1 MYRIPSTLN
10 GDLDYTQSLIDQF
23 KTGEIQAGQLKSN
36 RVPMG
41 IYEQRKNQHYMLRL
55 RCAGGLVTPE
65 QLAKIAFVGHQLST
79 SHLHVTTRQEIQ
91 IHNVDIEDAIPALKK
106 LEKVGISS
114 AGGGG
119 NTVRN
124 MMVDDRS
131 GLTADEEFD
140 VYPYVE
146 ELTSRLIA
154 EKDSFTMPRKYKVAI
169 DTSVATANY
178 SYIADLG
185 LQARIK
191 DGQRGFRVLIA
202 GSAASNAH
210 TGWEV
215 FDFLPEKDLYRAAK
229 ALKNWFHKYGNRRN
243 RHKARMRYVFY
254 KYGTEEAKRLYLEE
268 FEELKKDGSIDFEA
282 SALPLEHHKPSFS
295 PLGEKEVKSEERRV
309 KNSNPLGV
317 PADLQS
323 DGKQG
328 TSKNEIIDVE
338 AFETW
343 KRRYAHKQTNA
354 EGLKENLWYAYI
366 PLRHGNN
373 STDFFA
379 EVAEYLGNY
388 GNDVIRF
395 TKKEQIQVR
404 NIPEE
409 YLTNIYAFFKK
420 LGVYQIDYP
429 VVVTN
434 LTCCTGADTCRLGIC
449 LPKGA
454 IDGIAKQLLD
464 SDLNLDAIPDFEL
477 RMNGCTNICALA
489 TWGDLGF
496 SGRVG
501 RVGDDPYPAYT
512 IWLPVKGKHEID
524 LQQGYI
530 AAKKIPAFVEDYL
543 RDVIAEQANYADYY
557 EYVAKR
563 GVNIVKDLIAKY
575 KEVAPYSEKP
585 DTFFDF
591 GDDEKFS
598 LIKYGK
604 AECSAGLFD
613 IIEIDQ
619 DTIREKRKEVEQLL
633 ENTPQGVP
641 ADLQSAGK
649 QAISGGSKVPA
660 DLKSDGKQGTSKIE
674 KLLHDIVFSE
684 NRMLLVTRG
693 LDPRTDEDVYQ
704 GFEKEFIAA
713 GIIPQKF
720 KVLTEKARNNES
732 LISEKPL
739 IDELADLLNDLYQ
752 NMDDSLQFK
761 LPAAQSPTDNTDNT
775 DSKEKSAES
784 AKSAR
789 PKNGS
794 EKEEKSVSSVK
805 SVGQK
810 TGSEKE
816 EKSVSSVKSVGQKN
830 TSEKEQKSV
839 SSVKSAR
846 QKNTSEKEQ
855 KSSAGEPEAISP
867 DVKKDFR
874 GVMCPMNFVKTKIAL
889 TPMQSG
895 QILEILLDDGAP
907 IENVPG
913 SVKNEGHTI
922 LSTEKVENYWK
933 VLIKKK

>member
-1 MYRIPSTLN
+1 MYRIPSTLK

-23 KTGEIQAGQLKSN
+23 KAGEIQAGQLKSN

-65 QLAKIAFVGHQLST
+65 QLAKIAFVGHLLST

-91 IHNVDIEDAIPALKK
+91 IHNVDIEDAVPALRK
-106 LEKVGISS
+106 LEKIGISS

-131 GLTADEEFD
+131 GLTAEEEFD

-169 DTSVATANY
+169 DTSVDTANY

-191 DGQRGFRVLIA
+191 DGKRGFRVLIA

-268 FEELKKDGSIDFEA
+268 FEALKKDPSIDFVA
-282 SALPLEHHKPSFS
+282 PALPLEHHKPSFS
-295 PLGEKEVKSEERRV
+295 PLGEKEGNNASTYFDR
-309 KNSNPLGV
+309 
-317 PADLQS
+317 
-323 DGKQG
+323 
-328 TSKNEIIDVE
+328 E

-343 KRRYAHKQTNA
+343 KRRYAHKQTNT

-409 YLTNIYAFFKK
+409 YLPDIYAFFKK
-420 LGVYQIDYP
+420 LGVYQVDYP

-454 IDGIAKQLLD
+454 IDAIAKQLLN
-464 SDLNLDAIPDFEL
+464 SDLNLDTIPDFEL

-512 IWLPVKGKHEID
+512 VWLTVKGKHEID

-530 AAKKIPAFVEDYL
+530 AAKKIPAFVEEYL
-543 RDVIAEQANYADYY
+543 RDVIQEQANYADYY
-557 EYVAKR
+557 DYVAKR
-563 GVNIVKDLIAKY
+563 GAGFIKELIAKY
-575 KEVAPYSEKP
+575 KEIAPFTEEP
-585 DTFFDF
+585 DTFYDF

-619 DTIREKRKEVEQLL
+619 DTIREKLGEIDKILG
-633 ENTPQGVP
+633 NDKSHT
-641 ADLQSAGK
+641 DLTNLTDIVNEEDAK
-649 QAISGGSKVPA
+649 
-660 DLKSDGKQGTSKIE
+660 KIE

-693 LDPRTDEDVYQ
+693 LDPRTDEDVYN

-720 KVLTEKARNNES
+720 KVLTEKARNNNL
-732 LISEKPL
+732 LIAEKPL
-739 IDELADLLNDLYQ
+739 IDELAQLLNDLYQ

-761 LPAAQSPTDNTDNT
+761 LPSDSSQTDAK
-775 DSKEKSAES
+775 DSKEKDNQ
-784 AKSAR
+784 K
-789 PKNGS
+789 
-794 EKEEKSVSSVK
+794 EKSVCV
-805 SVGQK
+805 
-810 TGSEKE
+810 SESKNAND
-816 EKSVSSVKSVGQKN
+816 KSVSSVKSVGQKN
-830 TSEKEQKSV
+830 GSENEEKE
-839 SSVKSAR
+839 SAES
-846 QKNTSEKEQ
+846 T
-855 KSSAGEPEAISP
+855 AISP

-913 SVKNEGHTI
+913 SVKGEGHTI
-922 LSTEKVENYWK
+922 LSTEKIENYWK
-933 VLIKKK
+933 VLIRKK

>member
-23 KTGEIQAGQLKSN
+23 KAGEIQAGQLKSN

-282 SALPLEHHKPSFS
+282 PALPLEHHKPNF
-295 PLGEKEVKSEERRV
+295 
-309 KNSNPLGV
+309 
-317 PADLQS
+317 PALKAPTD
-323 DGKQG
+323 
-328 TSKNEIIDVE
+328 
-338 AFETW
+338 FETW

-354 EGLKENLWYAYI
+354 EGLKEDLWYAYI

-454 IDGIAKQLLD
+454 IDGIAKQLLN

-557 EYVAKR
+557 DYVAKR

-575 KEVAPYSEKP
+575 KEVAPYSEEP

-619 DTIREKRKEVEQLL
+619 DTIREKRKEVELL
-633 ENTPQGVP
+633 MGNIPQGVT
-641 ADLQSAGK
+641 ADLQSDGK
-649 QAISGGSKVPA
+649 QA
-660 DLKSDGKQGTSKIE
+660 TSKIE

-693 LDPRTDEDVYQ
+693 LDPRTDEDVYN

-720 KVLTEKARNNES
+720 KVLTDKARNNES
-732 LISEKPL
+732 LIEQKPL

-761 LPAAQSPTDNTDNT
+761 LPA
-775 DSKEKSAES
+775 EKTPVEQVA
-784 AKSAR
+784 
-789 PKNGS
+789 
-794 EKEEKSVSSVK
+794 EEKNA
-805 SVGQK
+805 
-810 TGSEKE
+810 E
-816 EKSVSSVKSVGQKN
+816 EKAPAEQVSE
-830 TSEKEQKSV
+830 EKAPAEKA
-839 SSVKSAR
+839 SAAEE
-846 QKNTSEKEQ
+846 TET
-855 KSSAGEPEAISP
+855 IVP

>member
-23 KTGEIQAGQLKSN
+23 KAGEIQAGQLKSN

-282 SALPLEHHKPSFS
+282 PALPLEHHKPNF
-295 PLGEKEVKSEERRV
+295 
-309 KNSNPLGV
+309 
-317 PADLQS
+317 PALKAPTD
-323 DGKQG
+323 
-328 TSKNEIIDVE
+328 
-338 AFETW
+338 FETW

-454 IDGIAKQLLD
+454 IDGIAKQLLN
-464 SDLNLDAIPDFEL
+464 SNLNLDAIPDFEL

-557 EYVAKR
+557 DYVAKR

-575 KEVAPYSEKP
+575 KEVAPYSEEP

-633 ENTPQGVP
+633 
-641 ADLQSAGK
+641 
-649 QAISGGSKVPA
+649 
-660 DLKSDGKQGTSKIE
+660 SDGKQNTGKIE

-693 LDPRTDEDVYQ
+693 LDPRTDEDVYN

-720 KVLTEKARNNES
+720 KVLTDKARNNES
-732 LISEKPL
+732 LIEQKPL

-761 LPAAQSPTDNTDNT
+761 LPA
-775 DSKEKSAES
+775 EKTPVEQVA
-784 AKSAR
+784 
-789 PKNGS
+789 
-794 EKEEKSVSSVK
+794 EEK
-805 SVGQK
+805 
-810 TGSEKE
+810 TAE
-816 EKSVSSVKSVGQKN
+816 EKAPAEQVSE
-830 TSEKEQKSV
+830 EKAPAEKA
-839 SSVKSAR
+839 SAAEE
-846 QKNTSEKEQ
+846 TET
-855 KSSAGEPEAISP
+855 IVP

>member
-23 KTGEIQAGQLKSN
+23 KAGEIQAGQLKSN

-91 IHNVDIEDAIPALKK
+91 IHNVDIEDAITALKK
-106 LEKVGISS
+106 REKVGISS

-282 SALPLEHHKPSFS
+282 PALPLEHHKPGF
-295 PLGEKEVKSEERRV
+295 
-309 KNSNPLGV
+309 
-317 PADLQS
+317 PALKAPTD
-323 DGKQG
+323 
-328 TSKNEIIDVE
+328 
-338 AFETW
+338 FETW

-454 IDGIAKQLLD
+454 IDVIAKQLLN

-530 AAKKIPAFVEDYL
+530 AAKKIPVFVEDYL
-543 RDVIAEQANYADYY
+543 RDVIAEQANYTDYY
-557 EYVAKR
+557 DYVAKR
-563 GVNIVKDLIAKY
+563 GVDIVKNLIAKY
-575 KEVAPYSEKP
+575 KEVAPYSEEP

-619 DTIREKRKEVEQLL
+619 DTIREKRKEVELL
-633 ENTPQGVP
+633 MGNTPQGVP
-641 ADLQSAGK
+641 ADLQS
-649 QAISGGSKVPA
+649 
-660 DLKSDGKQGTSKIE
+660 DGKQETSKIE

-693 LDPRTDEDVYQ
+693 LDPRTDEDVYN

-720 KVLTEKARNNES
+720 KVLTDKARNSES
-732 LISEKPL
+732 LIAEKPL
-739 IDELADLLNDLYQ
+739 IDELANLLNDLYQ

-761 LPAAQSPTDNTDNT
+761 LPAVQSPTDFTDNT
-775 DSKEKSAES
+775 NSKEKSAGQ
-784 AKSAR
+784 
-789 PKNGS
+789 KNRS

-810 TGSEKE
+810 SRSE
-816 EKSVSSVKSVGQKN
+816 N
-830 TSEKEQKSV
+830 
-839 SSVKSAR
+839 
-846 QKNTSEKEQ
+846 EQ

-874 GVMCPMNFVKTKIAL
+874 DVMCPMNFVKTKIAL

-913 SVKNEGHTI
+913 SVKNEDHTI

-933 VLIKKK
+933 VLIRKK

>member
-23 KTGEIQAGQLKSN
+23 KAGEIQAGQLKSN

-282 SALPLEHHKPSFS
+282 PALPLEHHKPSFS
-295 PLGEKEVKSEERRV
+295 PLDA
-309 KNSNPLGV
+309 PT
-317 PADLQS
+317 D
-323 DGKQG
+323 
-328 TSKNEIIDVE
+328 
-338 AFETW
+338 FETW

-575 KEVAPYSEKP
+575 KEVAPYSEEP

-619 DTIREKRKEVEQLL
+619 DTIREKRKEVESLMG
-633 ENTPQGVP
+633 NTPQGVP

-649 QAISGGSKVPA
+649 Q
-660 DLKSDGKQGTSKIE
+660 GTSKIE
-674 KLLHDIVFSE
+674 KLLQDIVFSE

-693 LDPRTDEDVYQ
+693 LDPRTDEDVYN

-713 GIIPQKF
+713 GIIPEKF
-720 KVLTEKARNNES
+720 KVLTDKARNKES
-732 LISEKPL
+732 LITEKPL
-739 IDELADLLNDLYQ
+739 IDELANLLNDLYQ

-761 LPAAQSPTDNTDNT
+761 LPAAQSPTDFTDNT

-794 EKEEKSVSSVK
+794 ENEQKSVSSVK

-810 TGSEKE
+810 D
-816 EKSVSSVKSVGQKN
+816 
-830 TSEKEQKSV
+830 TSE
-839 SSVKSAR
+839 
-846 QKNTSEKEQ
+846 NEQ

>member
-23 KTGEIQAGQLKSN
+23 KAGEIQAGQLKSN

-55 RCAGGLVTPE
+55 RCAGGLVTPK

-268 FEELKKDGSIDFEA
+268 FKELKKDGSIDFEA
-282 SALPLEHHKPSFS
+282 PALPLEHHKPNFP
-295 PLGEKEVKSEERRV
+295 PLKA
-309 KNSNPLGV
+309 PT
-317 PADLQS
+317 D
-323 DGKQG
+323 
-328 TSKNEIIDVE
+328 
-338 AFETW
+338 FETW

-454 IDGIAKQLLD
+454 IDGIAKQLLN
-464 SDLNLDAIPDFEL
+464 SNLNLDAIPDFEL

-557 EYVAKR
+557 DYVAKR

-575 KEVAPYSEKP
+575 KEVAPYSEEP

-619 DTIREKRKEVEQLL
+619 DTIREKRKEVELL
-633 ENTPQGVP
+633 MKNIPQGVSV
-641 ADLQSAGK
+641 DLQADGK
-649 QAISGGSKVPA
+649 QA
-660 DLKSDGKQGTSKIE
+660 TSKIE

-693 LDPRTDEDVYQ
+693 LDPRTDEDVYN

-720 KVLTEKARNNES
+720 KVLTDKARNNES
-732 LISEKPL
+732 LIEQKPL

-761 LPAAQSPTDNTDNT
+761 LPA
-775 DSKEKSAES
+775 EKTPVEQVA
-784 AKSAR
+784 
-789 PKNGS
+789 
-794 EKEEKSVSSVK
+794 EEK
-805 SVGQK
+805 
-810 TGSEKE
+810 TAE
-816 EKSVSSVKSVGQKN
+816 EKAPAEQVSE
-830 TSEKEQKSV
+830 EKAPAEKA
-839 SSVKSAR
+839 SAAEE
-846 QKNTSEKEQ
+846 TET
-855 KSSAGEPEAISP
+855 IVP

>member
-23 KTGEIQAGQLKSN
+23 KAGEIQAGQLKSN

-169 DTSVATANY
+169 DTSEATANY

-268 FEELKKDGSIDFEA
+268 FEKLKKDGSIDFEA
-282 SALPLEHHKPSFS
+282 PALPLEHHKPNF
-295 PLGEKEVKSEERRV
+295 
-309 KNSNPLGV
+309 
-317 PADLQS
+317 PALKAPTD
-323 DGKQG
+323 
-328 TSKNEIIDVE
+328 
-338 AFETW
+338 FETW

-454 IDGIAKQLLD
+454 IDGIAKQLLV
-464 SDLNLDAIPDFEL
+464 SNLNLDAIPDFEL

-557 EYVAKR
+557 DYVAKR
-563 GVNIVKDLIAKY
+563 GVNIVKELIAKY
-575 KEVAPYSEKP
+575 KEVAPYSEEP

-619 DTIREKRKEVEQLL
+619 DTIREKRKEVELL
-633 ENTPQGVP
+633 MGNIPQGVP
-641 ADLQSAGK
+641 TDLQ
-649 QAISGGSKVPA
+649 
-660 DLKSDGKQGTSKIE
+660 SDGKQATSKIE

-693 LDPRTDEDVYQ
+693 LDPRTDEDVYN

-720 KVLTEKARNNES
+720 KVLTDKARNNES
-732 LISEKPL
+732 LIAEKPL

-761 LPAAQSPTDNTDNT
+761 LTA
-775 DSKEKSAES
+775 EKTPVEQVA
-784 AKSAR
+784 
-789 PKNGS
+789 
-794 EKEEKSVSSVK
+794 EEKAA
-805 SVGQK
+805 
-810 TGSEKE
+810 E
-816 EKSVSSVKSVGQKN
+816 EKAPAEQVSE
-830 TSEKEQKSV
+830 EKAPAEKA
-839 SSVKSAR
+839 SAAEE
-846 QKNTSEKEQ
+846 TET
-855 KSSAGEPEAISP
+855 IVP

>member
-23 KTGEIQAGQLKSN
+23 KAGEIQAGQLKSN

-268 FEELKKDGSIDFEA
+268 FKELKKDGSIDFEA
-282 SALPLEHHKPSFS
+282 PALPLEHHKPTF
-295 PLGEKEVKSEERRV
+295 
-309 KNSNPLGV
+309 
-317 PADLQS
+317 PALKAPTD
-323 DGKQG
+323 
-328 TSKNEIIDVE
+328 
-338 AFETW
+338 FETW

-501 RVGDDPYPAYT
+501 RVGDNPYPAYT
-512 IWLPVKGKHEID
+512 VWLPTKGKHEID

-575 KEVAPYSEKP
+575 KEIAPYAEEL

-619 DTIREKRKEVEQLL
+619 DTIREKRKEVELL
-633 ENTPQGVP
+633 LSE
-641 ADLQSAGK
+641 GK
-649 QAISGGSKVPA
+649 QDTA
-660 DLKSDGKQGTSKIE
+660 KIE

-693 LDPRTDEDVYQ
+693 LDPRTDDNVYN

-720 KVLTEKARNNES
+720 KILTNKARSNES
-732 LISEKPL
+732 LMAEKPL
-739 IDELADLLNDLYQ
+739 IDELANLLNDLYQ

-761 LPAAQSPTDNTDNT
+761 LPAVQNPTDNTDNT
-775 DSKEKSAES
+775 DSKEKSA
-784 AKSAR
+784 
-789 PKNGS
+789 
-794 EKEEKSVSSVK
+794 
-805 SVGQK
+805 GQK
-810 TGSEKE
+810 NRSEKE

-830 TSEKEQKSV
+830 TNE
-839 SSVKSAR
+839 
-846 QKNTSEKEQ
+846 NEQ
-855 KSSAGEPEAISP
+855 KSSAGEPGATSP

>member
-23 KTGEIQAGQLKSN
+23 KAGEIQAGQLKSN

-106 LEKVGISS
+106 LGKVGISS

-282 SALPLEHHKPSFS
+282 PALPLEHHKPNFP
-295 PLGEKEVKSEERRV
+295 PLKA
-309 KNSNPLGV
+309 PT
-317 PADLQS
+317 D
-323 DGKQG
+323 
-328 TSKNEIIDVE
+328 
-338 AFETW
+338 FETW

-454 IDGIAKQLLD
+454 IDGIAKQLLN
-464 SDLNLDAIPDFEL
+464 SNLNLDAIPDFEL

-557 EYVAKR
+557 DYVAKR
-563 GVNIVKDLIAKY
+563 GVNIVKELIAKY
-575 KEVAPYSEKP
+575 KEVAPYSEEP

-619 DTIREKRKEVEQLL
+619 DTIREKRKEVELL
-633 ENTPQGVP
+633 MGNIPQGVP
-641 ADLQSAGK
+641 TDLQ
-649 QAISGGSKVPA
+649 
-660 DLKSDGKQGTSKIE
+660 SDGKQATSKIE

-693 LDPRTDEDVYQ
+693 LDPRTDEDVYN

-720 KVLTEKARNNES
+720 KVLTDKARNNES
-732 LISEKPL
+732 LIEQKPL

-752 NMDDSLQFK
+752 NIDDSLQFK
-761 LPAAQSPTDNTDNT
+761 LPAEKTPVEQVA
-775 DSKEKSAES
+775 KEKNA
-784 AKSAR
+784 
-789 PKNGS
+789 
-794 EKEEKSVSSVK
+794 EEKAPAEQVS
-805 SVGQK
+805 
-810 TGSEKE
+810 E
-816 EKSVSSVKSVGQKN
+816 EKAPA
-830 TSEKEQKSV
+830 EKA
-839 SSVKSAR
+839 SAAEE
-846 QKNTSEKEQ
+846 TET
-855 KSSAGEPEAISP
+855 IVP

>member
-124 MMVDDRS
+124 MIVDDRS

-191 DGQRGFRVLIA
+191 DGQRGFRMLIA

-282 SALPLEHHKPSFS
+282 PALPLEHHKPNF
-295 PLGEKEVKSEERRV
+295 
-309 KNSNPLGV
+309 
-317 PADLQS
+317 PALKAPTD
-323 DGKQG
+323 
-328 TSKNEIIDVE
+328 
-338 AFETW
+338 FETW

-454 IDGIAKQLLD
+454 IDGIAKQLLN

-512 IWLPVKGKHEID
+512 VWLPTKGKHEID

-575 KEVAPYSEKP
+575 KEVAPYSEEP

-633 ENTPQGVP
+633 SE
-641 ADLQSAGK
+641 GK
-649 QAISGGSKVPA
+649 QDTA
-660 DLKSDGKQGTSKIE
+660 KIE

-693 LDPRTDEDVYQ
+693 LDPRTDDDVYN

-720 KVLTEKARNNES
+720 KILTNKARSNES
-732 LISEKPL
+732 LMAEKPL

-761 LPAAQSPTDNTDNT
+761 LPAVQNPTDNTDNT
-775 DSKEKSAES
+775 DSKEKSA
-784 AKSAR
+784 
-789 PKNGS
+789 
-794 EKEEKSVSSVK
+794 
-805 SVGQK
+805 GQK
-810 TGSEKE
+810 NRSEKE

-830 TSEKEQKSV
+830 TNE
-839 SSVKSAR
+839 
-846 QKNTSEKEQ
+846 NEQ
-855 KSSAGEPEAISP
+855 KSSAGEPGATSP

>member
-23 KTGEIQAGQLKSN
+23 KAGEIPAGQLKSN

-268 FEELKKDGSIDFEA
+268 FEKLKKDGSIDFEA
-282 SALPLEHHKPSFS
+282 PALPLEHHKPNF
-295 PLGEKEVKSEERRV
+295 
-309 KNSNPLGV
+309 
-317 PADLQS
+317 PALKAPTDF
-323 DGKQG
+323 
-328 TSKNEIIDVE
+328 EI
-338 AFETW
+338 W

-454 IDGIAKQLLD
+454 IDGIAKQLLN
-464 SDLNLDAIPDFEL
+464 SNLNLDAIPDFEL

-543 RDVIAEQANYADYY
+543 RDVIAEQVNYADYY
-557 EYVAKR
+557 DYVAKR

-575 KEVAPYSEKP
+575 KEVAPYSEEP

-619 DTIREKRKEVEQLL
+619 DTIREKRKEVELL
-633 ENTPQGVP
+633 MGNTPQGVP
-641 ADLQSAGK
+641 ADLQSDGK
-649 QAISGGSKVPA
+649 QA
-660 DLKSDGKQGTSKIE
+660 TSKIE

-693 LDPRTDEDVYQ
+693 LDPRTDEDVYN

-720 KVLTEKARNNES
+720 KVLTDKARNNES
-732 LISEKPL
+732 LIEQKPL

-761 LPAAQSPTDNTDNT
+761 LPA
-775 DSKEKSAES
+775 EKTPVEQVA
-784 AKSAR
+784 
-789 PKNGS
+789 
-794 EKEEKSVSSVK
+794 EEK
-805 SVGQK
+805 
-810 TGSEKE
+810 TAE
-816 EKSVSSVKSVGQKN
+816 EKAPAEQVSE
-830 TSEKEQKSV
+830 EKAPAEKA
-839 SSVKSAR
+839 SAAEE
-846 QKNTSEKEQ
+846 TET
-855 KSSAGEPEAISP
+855 IVP

>member
-23 KTGEIQAGQLKSN
+23 KAGEIQAGQLKSN

-169 DTSVATANY
+169 DASVATANY

-191 DGQRGFRVLIA
+191 DGQRGFRMLIA

-282 SALPLEHHKPSFS
+282 PALPLEHHKPNF
-295 PLGEKEVKSEERRV
+295 
-309 KNSNPLGV
+309 
-317 PADLQS
+317 PALKAPTD
-323 DGKQG
+323 
-328 TSKNEIIDVE
+328 
-338 AFETW
+338 FETW

-454 IDGIAKQLLD
+454 IDGIAKQLLN

-512 IWLPVKGKHEID
+512 VWLPTKGKHEID

-563 GVNIVKDLIAKY
+563 GVNIVKELIAKY
-575 KEVAPYSEKP
+575 KEIAPYSEEP

-633 ENTPQGVP
+633 SE
-641 ADLQSAGK
+641 GK
-649 QAISGGSKVPA
+649 QDTA
-660 DLKSDGKQGTSKIE
+660 KIE

-693 LDPRTDEDVYQ
+693 LDPRTDDDVYN

-720 KVLTEKARNNES
+720 KILTNKARSNES
-732 LISEKPL
+732 LMAEKPL

-761 LPAAQSPTDNTDNT
+761 LPAVQNPTDNTDNT
-775 DSKEKSAES
+775 DSKEKSA
-784 AKSAR
+784 
-789 PKNGS
+789 
-794 EKEEKSVSSVK
+794 
-805 SVGQK
+805 GQK
-810 TGSEKE
+810 NRSEKE

-830 TSEKEQKSV
+830 TNE
-839 SSVKSAR
+839 
-846 QKNTSEKEQ
+846 NEQ
-855 KSSAGEPEAISP
+855 KSSAGEPGATSP

>member
-23 KTGEIQAGQLKSN
+23 KAGEIQAGQLKSN

-55 RCAGGLVTPE
+55 RCAGGLVTPK

-268 FEELKKDGSIDFEA
+268 FKELKKDGSIDFEA
-282 SALPLEHHKPSFS
+282 PALPLEHHKPNFP
-295 PLGEKEVKSEERRV
+295 PLKA
-309 KNSNPLGV
+309 PT
-317 PADLQS
+317 D
-323 DGKQG
+323 
-328 TSKNEIIDVE
+328 
-338 AFETW
+338 FETW

-454 IDGIAKQLLD
+454 IDGIAKQLLN
-464 SDLNLDAIPDFEL
+464 SNLNLDAIPDFEL

-557 EYVAKR
+557 DYVAKR

-575 KEVAPYSEKP
+575 KEVAPYSEEP

-619 DTIREKRKEVEQLL
+619 DTIREKRKEVELL
-633 ENTPQGVP
+633 MKNIPQGVS
-641 ADLQSAGK
+641 ADLQADGK
-649 QAISGGSKVPA
+649 QA
-660 DLKSDGKQGTSKIE
+660 TSKIE

-693 LDPRTDEDVYQ
+693 LDPRTDEDVYN

-720 KVLTEKARNNES
+720 KVLTDKARNNES
-732 LISEKPL
+732 LIEQKPL

-761 LPAAQSPTDNTDNT
+761 LPA
-775 DSKEKSAES
+775 EKTPVEQVA
-784 AKSAR
+784 
-789 PKNGS
+789 
-794 EKEEKSVSSVK
+794 EEK
-805 SVGQK
+805 
-810 TGSEKE
+810 TAE
-816 EKSVSSVKSVGQKN
+816 EKAPAEQVSE
-830 TSEKEQKSV
+830 EKAPAEKA
-839 SSVKSAR
+839 SAAEE
-846 QKNTSEKEQ
+846 TET
-855 KSSAGEPEAISP
+855 IVP

-874 GVMCPMNFVKTKIAL
+874 GVI
-889 TPMQSG
+889 
-895 QILEILLDDGAP
+895 
-907 IENVPG
+907 
-913 SVKNEGHTI
+913 
-922 LSTEKVENYWK
+922 
-933 VLIKKK
+933 

>member
-23 KTGEIQAGQLKSN
+23 KAGEIQAGQLKSN

-91 IHNVDIEDAIPALKK
+91 IHNVDIEDAVPALKK

-131 GLTADEEFD
+131 GLTAEEEFD

-282 SALPLEHHKPSFS
+282 PTLPLEHHKPSFS
-295 PLGEKEVKSEERRV
+295 PLSEKEVKSEERRV
-309 KNSNPLGV
+309 NNS
-317 PADLQS
+317 S
-323 DGKQG
+323 DFFD
-328 TSKNEIIDVE
+328 SE

-354 EGLKENLWYAYI
+354 EGLKENLWYVYI

-454 IDGIAKQLLD
+454 IDGIAKQLLN

-543 RDVIAEQANYADYY
+543 RDVIAEQANYTDYY

-563 GVNIVKDLIAKY
+563 GVNIVKNLIAKY
-575 KEVAPYSEKP
+575 KEVAPYSEEP

-619 DTIREKRKEVEQLL
+619 DTIREKRKEVEQL
-633 ENTPQGVP
+633 E
-641 ADLQSAGK
+641 D
-649 QAISGGSKVPA
+649 
-660 DLKSDGKQGTSKIE
+660 TSKIE

-693 LDPRTDEDVYQ
+693 LDPRTDEDVYN

-720 KVLTEKARNNES
+720 KVLTDKARNNES
-732 LISEKPL
+732 LIAEKPL

-761 LPAAQSPTDNTDNT
+761 LPADQSPTDFTENT

-784 AKSAR
+784 NS
-789 PKNGS
+789 
-794 EKEEKSVSSVK
+794 KEEKSVSSVK
-805 SVGQK
+805 SVGQR
-810 TGSEKE
+810 
-816 EKSVSSVKSVGQKN
+816 N
-830 TSEKEQKSV
+830 TSENE
-839 SSVKSAR
+839 
-846 QKNTSEKEQ
+846 E

>member
-23 KTGEIQAGQLKSN
+23 KAGEIQAGQLKSN

-215 FDFLPEKDLYRAAK
+215 FDFLSEKDLYRAAK

-282 SALPLEHHKPSFS
+282 PALPLEHHKPNFP
-295 PLGEKEVKSEERRV
+295 PLKA
-309 KNSNPLGV
+309 PT
-317 PADLQS
+317 D
-323 DGKQG
+323 
-328 TSKNEIIDVE
+328 
-338 AFETW
+338 FETW

-454 IDGIAKQLLD
+454 IDGIAKQLLN
-464 SDLNLDAIPDFEL
+464 SNLNLDAIPDFEL

-530 AAKKIPAFVEDYL
+530 AAKKIPAFVENYL

-557 EYVAKR
+557 DYVAKR
-563 GVNIVKDLIAKY
+563 GVNIVKELIAKY
-575 KEVAPYSEKP
+575 KEVAPYSEEP

-619 DTIREKRKEVEQLL
+619 DTIREKRKEVELL
-633 ENTPQGVP
+633 MGNTPQGVP
-641 ADLQSAGK
+641 ADLQSDSK
-649 QAISGGSKVPA
+649 QAI
-660 DLKSDGKQGTSKIE
+660 SKIE

-693 LDPRTDEDVYQ
+693 LDPRTDEDVYN

-720 KVLTEKARNNES
+720 KVLTDKARNNES
-732 LISEKPL
+732 LIEQKPL

-761 LPAAQSPTDNTDNT
+761 LTA
-775 DSKEKSAES
+775 EKTPVEQVA
-784 AKSAR
+784 
-789 PKNGS
+789 
-794 EKEEKSVSSVK
+794 EEKNA
-805 SVGQK
+805 
-810 TGSEKE
+810 E
-816 EKSVSSVKSVGQKN
+816 EKAPAEQVAE
-830 TSEKEQKSV
+830 EKAPVEKA
-839 SSVKSAR
+839 SAAEE
-846 QKNTSEKEQ
+846 TET
-855 KSSAGEPEAISP
+855 IVP

>member
-1 MYRIPSTLN
+1 
-10 GDLDYTQSLIDQF
+10 
-23 KTGEIQAGQLKSN
+23 
-36 RVPMG
+36 
-41 IYEQRKNQHYMLRL
+41 
-55 RCAGGLVTPE
+55 
-65 QLAKIAFVGHQLST
+65 
-79 SHLHVTTRQEIQ
+79 
-91 IHNVDIEDAIPALKK
+91 
-106 LEKVGISS
+106 
-114 AGGGG
+114 
-119 NTVRN
+119 
-124 MMVDDRS
+124 
-131 GLTADEEFD
+131 
-140 VYPYVE
+140 
-146 ELTSRLIA
+146 
-154 EKDSFTMPRKYKVAI
+154 
-169 DTSVATANY
+169 
-178 SYIADLG
+178 
-185 LQARIK
+185 
-191 DGQRGFRVLIA
+191 
-202 GSAASNAH
+202 
-210 TGWEV
+210 
-215 FDFLPEKDLYRAAK
+215 
-229 ALKNWFHKYGNRRN
+229 
-243 RHKARMRYVFY
+243 MRYVFY

-268 FEELKKDGSIDFEA
+268 FEALKKDPSIDFVA
-282 SALPLEHHKPSFS
+282 PALPLEHHKPSFS
-295 PLGEKEVKSEERRV
+295 PLGEKEGNNASTYFDR
-309 KNSNPLGV
+309 
-317 PADLQS
+317 
-323 DGKQG
+323 
-328 TSKNEIIDVE
+328 E

-343 KRRYAHKQTNA
+343 KRRYAHKQTNT

-409 YLTNIYAFFKK
+409 YLPDIYSFFKK
-420 LGVYQIDYP
+420 LGVYQVDYP

-454 IDGIAKQLLD
+454 IDAIAKQLLN
-464 SDLNLDAIPDFEL
+464 SDLNLDTIPDFEL
-477 RMNGCTNICALA
+477 RINGCTNICALA

-512 IWLPVKGKHEID
+512 VWLPVKGKHEID

-543 RDVIAEQANYADYY
+543 RDVIQEQANYADYY
-557 EYVAKR
+557 DYVAKR
-563 GVNIVKDLIAKY
+563 GAGFIKELIAKY
-575 KEVAPYSEKP
+575 KEIVPFTEEP
-585 DTFFDF
+585 ETFYDF

-619 DTIREKRKEVEQLL
+619 DTIREKLGEIDKILGD
-633 ENTPQGVP
+633 NKSHT
-641 ADLQSAGK
+641 DLTNLTDIVNEEDAK
-649 QAISGGSKVPA
+649 
-660 DLKSDGKQGTSKIE
+660 KIE

-693 LDPRTDEDVYQ
+693 LDPRTDEDVYN

-720 KVLTEKARNNES
+720 KVLTEKARNNNL
-732 LISEKPL
+732 LIAEKPL
-739 IDELADLLNDLYQ
+739 IDELAQLLNDLYQ

-761 LPAAQSPTDNTDNT
+761 LSSDSSQTDAK
-775 DSKEKSAES
+775 DSKEKDNQ
-784 AKSAR
+784 K
-789 PKNGS
+789 
-794 EKEEKSVSSVK
+794 EKSVCV
-805 SVGQK
+805 
-810 TGSEKE
+810 SESKNAND
-816 EKSVSSVKSVGQKN
+816 KSVSSVKSVGQKN
-830 TSEKEQKSV
+830 GSENEEKE
-839 SSVKSAR
+839 SAES
-846 QKNTSEKEQ
+846 T
-855 KSSAGEPEAISP
+855 AISP

-913 SVKNEGHTI
+913 SVKGEGHTI
-922 LSTEKVENYWK
+922 LSTEKIENYWK
-933 VLIKKK
+933 VLIRKK

>member
-23 KTGEIQAGQLKSN
+23 KAGKIQAGQLKSN

-268 FEELKKDGSIDFEA
+268 FEELKKDDSIDFEA
-282 SALPLEHHKPSFS
+282 PALPLEHHKPNFP
-295 PLGEKEVKSEERRV
+295 PLKA
-309 KNSNPLGV
+309 PT
-317 PADLQS
+317 D
-323 DGKQG
+323 
-328 TSKNEIIDVE
+328 
-338 AFETW
+338 FETW

-354 EGLKENLWYAYI
+354 EGLKENLWYSYI

-409 YLTNIYAFFKK
+409 YLTNIYTFFKK

-454 IDGIAKQLLD
+454 IDGIAKQLLN

-512 IWLPVKGKHEID
+512 VWLPVKGKHEID

-557 EYVAKR
+557 DYVTKR

-575 KEVAPYSEKP
+575 KEIAPYSEEP

-633 ENTPQGVP
+633 
-641 ADLQSAGK
+641 
-649 QAISGGSKVPA
+649 
-660 DLKSDGKQGTSKIE
+660 SDGKQNTDKIE

-693 LDPRTDEDVYQ
+693 LDPRTDEDVYN

-720 KVLTEKARNNES
+720 KILTDKARNNES
-732 LISEKPL
+732 LIAEKPL

-761 LPAAQSPTDNTDNT
+761 LPA
-775 DSKEKSAES
+775 EKTPVEQFS
-784 AKSAR
+784 
-789 PKNGS
+789 
-794 EKEEKSVSSVK
+794 EEKAPA
-805 SVGQK
+805 
-810 TGSEKE
+810 EKASAAE
-816 EKSVSSVKSVGQKN
+816 ETETIV
-830 TSEKEQKSV
+830 
-839 SSVKSAR
+839 
-846 QKNTSEKEQ
+846 
-855 KSSAGEPEAISP
+855 P

>member
-23 KTGEIQAGQLKSN
+23 KAGEIQAGQLKSN

-282 SALPLEHHKPSFS
+282 PALPLEHHKPNF
-295 PLGEKEVKSEERRV
+295 
-309 KNSNPLGV
+309 
-317 PADLQS
+317 PALKAPTD
-323 DGKQG
+323 
-328 TSKNEIIDVE
+328 
-338 AFETW
+338 FETW

-454 IDGIAKQLLD
+454 INGIAKQLLN

-557 EYVAKR
+557 DYVAKR

-575 KEVAPYSEKP
+575 KEVAPYSEEP

-633 ENTPQGVP
+633 
-641 ADLQSAGK
+641 
-649 QAISGGSKVPA
+649 
-660 DLKSDGKQGTSKIE
+660 SDGKQNTGKIE

-693 LDPRTDEDVYQ
+693 LDPRTDEDVYN

-720 KVLTEKARNNES
+720 KVLTDKARNNES
-732 LISEKPL
+732 LIEQKPL

-761 LPAAQSPTDNTDNT
+761 LPA
-775 DSKEKSAES
+775 EKTPVEQVA
-784 AKSAR
+784 
-789 PKNGS
+789 
-794 EKEEKSVSSVK
+794 EEKNA
-805 SVGQK
+805 
-810 TGSEKE
+810 E
-816 EKSVSSVKSVGQKN
+816 EKAPAEQVSE
-830 TSEKEQKSV
+830 EKAPAEKA
-839 SSVKSAR
+839 SAAEE
-846 QKNTSEKEQ
+846 TET
-855 KSSAGEPEAISP
+855 IVP

>member
-23 KTGEIQAGQLKSN
+23 KAGEIQAGQLKSN

-282 SALPLEHHKPSFS
+282 PALPLEHHKPGF
-295 PLGEKEVKSEERRV
+295 PALKVWNET
-309 KNSNPLGV
+309 PLGV

-323 DGKQG
+323 DGKQR
-328 TSKNEIIDVE
+328 TSKNEIIDSE

-366 PLRHGNN
+366 PLHHGNN

-454 IDGIAKQLLD
+454 IDAIAKQLLN
-464 SDLNLDAIPDFEL
+464 SDLNLDAIPEFEL

-530 AAKKIPAFVEDYL
+530 AAKKIPVFVEDYL

-563 GVNIVKDLIAKY
+563 GVDIVKNLIAKY
-575 KEVAPYSEKP
+575 KEIAPYSEEP

-619 DTIREKRKEVEQLL
+619 DTIREKRKEVELL
-633 ENTPQGVP
+633 MGNTPQGVP
-641 ADLQSAGK
+641 ADLQSDGK
-649 QAISGGSKVPA
+649 QA
-660 DLKSDGKQGTSKIE
+660 TSKIE

-684 NRMLLVTRG
+684 NRILLVTRG
-693 LDPRTDEDVYQ
+693 LDPRTDDDVYN

-720 KVLTEKARNNES
+720 KVLTDKARNSES
-732 LISEKPL
+732 LIAEKPL

-761 LPAAQSPTDNTDNT
+761 LPAVQSPTDFTDNT
-775 DSKEKSAES
+775 NSKEKSAES
-784 AKSAR
+784 NSD
-789 PKNGS
+789 
-794 EKEEKSVSSVK
+794 EDKSVSSAESARLK
-805 SVGQK
+805 NR
-810 TGSEKE
+810 SENE
-816 EKSVSSVKSVGQKN
+816 EESVSSVKSVGQKN
-830 TSEKEQKSV
+830 TNE
-839 SSVKSAR
+839 
-846 QKNTSEKEQ
+846 NEQ

-933 VLIKKK
+933 VLIRKK

>member
-23 KTGEIQAGQLKSN
+23 KAGEIQAGQLKSN

-282 SALPLEHHKPSFS
+282 PALPLEHHKPSFS
-295 PLGEKEVKSEERRV
+295 PLSEKEVKSEERRV
-309 KNSNPLGV
+309 NNS
-317 PADLQS
+317 S
-323 DGKQG
+323 DFFD
-328 TSKNEIIDVE
+328 SE

-454 IDGIAKQLLD
+454 IDGIAKQLLN

-557 EYVAKR
+557 DYVAKR

-575 KEVAPYSEKP
+575 KEVAPYSEEP

-619 DTIREKRKEVEQLL
+619 DTIREKRKEVELL
-633 ENTPQGVP
+633 IGNIPQGVP
-641 ADLQSAGK
+641 ADLQ
-649 QAISGGSKVPA
+649 
-660 DLKSDGKQGTSKIE
+660 SDGKQGTSKIE

-693 LDPRTDEDVYQ
+693 LDPRTDEDVYN

-720 KVLTEKARNNES
+720 KVLTDKARNNES

-761 LPAAQSPTDNTDNT
+761 LPAAQSPQNNT
-775 DSKEKSAES
+775 DSKEKSASS

-789 PKNGS
+789 
-794 EKEEKSVSSVK
+794 
-805 SVGQK
+805 QK
-810 TGSEKE
+810 D
-816 EKSVSSVKSVGQKN
+816 
-830 TSEKEQKSV
+830 TSE
-839 SSVKSAR
+839 
-846 QKNTSEKEQ
+846 NEQ
-855 KSSAGEPEAISP
+855 KSSAGEPEVISP

>member
-23 KTGEIQAGQLKSN
+23 KAGEIQAGQLKSN

-268 FEELKKDGSIDFEA
+268 FKELKKDGSIDFEA
-282 SALPLEHHKPSFS
+282 PALPLEHHKPNFP
-295 PLGEKEVKSEERRV
+295 PLKA
-309 KNSNPLGV
+309 PT
-317 PADLQS
+317 D
-323 DGKQG
+323 
-328 TSKNEIIDVE
+328 
-338 AFETW
+338 FETW

-454 IDGIAKQLLD
+454 IDGIAKQLLN
-464 SDLNLDAIPDFEL
+464 SNLNLDAIPDFEL

-557 EYVAKR
+557 DYVAKR
-563 GVNIVKDLIAKY
+563 GVDIVKELIAKY
-575 KEVAPYSEKP
+575 KEVAPYSEEP

-619 DTIREKRKEVEQLL
+619 DTIREKRKEVELL
-633 ENTPQGVP
+633 MGNIPLGVT
-641 ADLQSAGK
+641 ADLQS
-649 QAISGGSKVPA
+649 
-660 DLKSDGKQGTSKIE
+660 DGKQNTGKIE

-693 LDPRTDEDVYQ
+693 LDPRTDEDVYN

-720 KVLTEKARNNES
+720 KVLTDKARNNES
-732 LISEKPL
+732 LIEQKPL

-761 LPAAQSPTDNTDNT
+761 LPA
-775 DSKEKSAES
+775 EKTPVEQVA
-784 AKSAR
+784 
-789 PKNGS
+789 
-794 EKEEKSVSSVK
+794 EEKNA
-805 SVGQK
+805 
-810 TGSEKE
+810 E
-816 EKSVSSVKSVGQKN
+816 EKAPAEQVSE
-830 TSEKEQKSV
+830 EKAPAEKA
-839 SSVKSAR
+839 SAAEE
-846 QKNTSEKEQ
+846 TETI
-855 KSSAGEPEAISP
+855 AP

>member
-1 MYRIPSTLN
+1 MYRIPSTLK

-23 KTGEIQAGQLKSN
+23 KAGEIQAGQLKSN

-91 IHNVDIEDAIPALKK
+91 IHNVDIEDAVPALRK
-106 LEKVGISS
+106 LEKIGISS

-131 GLTADEEFD
+131 GLTAEEEFD

-169 DTSVATANY
+169 DTSVDTANY

-191 DGQRGFRVLIA
+191 DGKRGFRVLIA

-268 FEELKKDGSIDFEA
+268 FEALKKDPSIDFEA
-282 SALPLEHHKPSFS
+282 PALPLEHHKPSFS
-295 PLGEKEVKSEERRV
+295 PLGEKEGNNASTYFDR
-309 KNSNPLGV
+309 
-317 PADLQS
+317 
-323 DGKQG
+323 
-328 TSKNEIIDVE
+328 E

-409 YLTNIYAFFKK
+409 YLLNIYAFFKK
-420 LGVYQIDYP
+420 LGIYQVDYP

-454 IDGIAKQLLD
+454 IDAIAKQLLS

-512 IWLPVKGKHEID
+512 VWLPVKGKHEID

-543 RDVIAEQANYADYY
+543 RDVIQEQANYADYY
-557 EYVAKR
+557 DYVAKR
-563 GVNIVKDLIAKY
+563 GAGFIKELIAKY
-575 KEVAPYSEKP
+575 KEIAPFTEEP
-585 DTFFDF
+585 DTFYDF

-619 DTIREKRKEVEQLL
+619 DTIREKRKEVNQLL
-633 ENTPQGVP
+633 QDDTLKEST
-641 ADLQSAGK
+641 SANLE
-649 QAISGGSKVPA
+649 QAN
-660 DLKSDGKQGTSKIE
+660 KIE

-704 GFEKEFIAA
+704 GFEKEFIGA

-720 KVLTEKARNNES
+720 KILTDKARSNES
-732 LISEKPL
+732 LIEYKPL
-739 IDELADLLNDLYQ
+739 IDELADLLNNLYQ

-761 LPAAQSPTDNTDNT
+761 LPAAQSSADLT
-775 DSKEKSAES
+775 DSKEKSASSEKS
-784 AKSAR
+784 AKQENAS
-789 PKNGS
+789 KT
-794 EKEEKSVSSVK
+794 EEEESVSSVK
-805 SVGQK
+805 SVGQEL
-810 TGSEKE
+810 SPVFLEFIE
-816 EKSVSSVKSVGQKN
+816 SVG
-830 TSEKEQKSV
+830 
-839 SSVKSAR
+839 R
-846 QKNTSEKEQ
+846 
-855 KSSAGEPEAISP
+855 
-867 DVKKDFR
+867 DFR
-874 GVMCPMNFVKTKIAL
+874 
-889 TPMQSG
+889 
-895 QILEILLDDGAP
+895 
-907 IENVPG
+907 
-913 SVKNEGHTI
+913 
-922 LSTEKVENYWK
+922 
-933 VLIKKK
+933 

>member
-23 KTGEIQAGQLKSN
+23 KAGEIQAGQLKSN

-282 SALPLEHHKPSFS
+282 PALPLEHHKPSFS
-295 PLGEKEVKSEERRV
+295 PLSEKEVKSEERRV
-309 KNSNPLGV
+309 KNS
-317 PADLQS
+317 S
-323 DGKQG
+323 DFFD
-328 TSKNEIIDVE
+328 SE

-409 YLTNIYAFFKK
+409 YLPNIYAFFKK

-454 IDGIAKQLLD
+454 IDGIAKQLLN

-557 EYVAKR
+557 DYVAKR
-563 GVNIVKDLIAKY
+563 GVNIVKELIAKY
-575 KEVAPYSEKP
+575 KEVAPYSEEP

-633 ENTPQGVP
+633 GNTPQGVP
-641 ADLQSAGK
+641 ADLQSGGK
-649 QAISGGSKVPA
+649 QE
-660 DLKSDGKQGTSKIE
+660 TSKIE

-693 LDPRTDEDVYQ
+693 LDPRTDEDVHN

-720 KVLTEKARNNES
+720 KVLTNKARNSES
-732 LISEKPL
+732 LIAEKPL

-761 LPAAQSPTDNTDNT
+761 LPAVQSPTDFTYNT
-775 DSKEKSAES
+775 DSKEKSAGQ
-784 AKSAR
+784 
-789 PKNGS
+789 KNRS
-794 EKEEKSVSSVK
+794 EDEDKSVSSVK

-810 TGSEKE
+810 SRSE
-816 EKSVSSVKSVGQKN
+816 N
-830 TSEKEQKSV
+830 
-839 SSVKSAR
+839 
-846 QKNTSEKEQ
+846 EQ
-855 KSSAGEPEAISP
+855 KSSAGKPEAISP

-933 VLIKKK
+933 VLIRKK

>member
-23 KTGEIQAGQLKSN
+23 KAGEIQAGQLKSN

-119 NTVRN
+119 TTVRN

-131 GLTADEEFD
+131 GLTAAEEFD

-282 SALPLEHHKPSFS
+282 PALPLEHHKPNF
-295 PLGEKEVKSEERRV
+295 
-309 KNSNPLGV
+309 
-317 PADLQS
+317 PALKAPTD
-323 DGKQG
+323 
-328 TSKNEIIDVE
+328 
-338 AFETW
+338 FETW

-354 EGLKENLWYAYI
+354 EGLKEDLWYAYI

-454 IDGIAKQLLD
+454 IDGIAKQLLN
-464 SDLNLDAIPDFEL
+464 SNLNLDAIPDFEL

-543 RDVIAEQANYADYY
+543 RDVIAEQANHANYY
-557 EYVAKR
+557 DYVAKR
-563 GVNIVKDLIAKY
+563 GVNIVKELIAKY
-575 KEVAPYSEKP
+575 KEVAPYSEEP

-633 ENTPQGVP
+633 
-641 ADLQSAGK
+641 
-649 QAISGGSKVPA
+649 
-660 DLKSDGKQGTSKIE
+660 SDGKQNTGKIE

-693 LDPRTDEDVYQ
+693 LDPRTDEDVYN

-720 KVLTEKARNNES
+720 KVLTDKARNNES
-732 LISEKPL
+732 LIEQKPL

-761 LPAAQSPTDNTDNT
+761 LPA
-775 DSKEKSAES
+775 EKTPVEQVA
-784 AKSAR
+784 
-789 PKNGS
+789 
-794 EKEEKSVSSVK
+794 EEK
-805 SVGQK
+805 
-810 TGSEKE
+810 TAE
-816 EKSVSSVKSVGQKN
+816 EKAPAEQVSE
-830 TSEKEQKSV
+830 EKAPAEKA
-839 SSVKSAR
+839 SAAEE
-846 QKNTSEKEQ
+846 TET
-855 KSSAGEPEAISP
+855 IVP

>member
-23 KTGEIQAGQLKSN
+23 KAGEIQAGQLKSN

-268 FEELKKDGSIDFEA
+268 FEELKKDGSIDCDA
-282 SALPLEHHKPSFS
+282 PARPLEHHKT
-295 PLGEKEVKSEERRV
+295 
-309 KNSNPLGV
+309 NV
-317 PADLQS
+317 PALKAPTD
-323 DGKQG
+323 
-328 TSKNEIIDVE
+328 
-338 AFETW
+338 FETW

-354 EGLKENLWYAYI
+354 EGLKEDLWYAYI

-454 IDGIAKQLLD
+454 IDGIAKQLLN
-464 SDLNLDAIPDFEL
+464 SNLNLDAIPDFEL

-543 RDVIAEQANYADYY
+543 RDVIAEQANHANYY
-557 EYVAKR
+557 DYVAKR
-563 GVNIVKDLIAKY
+563 GVNIVKELIAKY
-575 KEVAPYSEKP
+575 KEVAPYSEEP

-633 ENTPQGVP
+633 
-641 ADLQSAGK
+641 
-649 QAISGGSKVPA
+649 
-660 DLKSDGKQGTSKIE
+660 SDGKQNTGKIE

-693 LDPRTDEDVYQ
+693 LDPRTDEDVYN

-720 KVLTEKARNNES
+720 KVLTDKARNNES
-732 LISEKPL
+732 LIEQKPL

-752 NMDDSLQFK
+752 NMYDSLQFK
-761 LPAAQSPTDNTDNT
+761 LPA
-775 DSKEKSAES
+775 EKTPVEQVA
-784 AKSAR
+784 
-789 PKNGS
+789 
-794 EKEEKSVSSVK
+794 EEK
-805 SVGQK
+805 
-810 TGSEKE
+810 TAE
-816 EKSVSSVKSVGQKN
+816 EKAPAEQVSE
-830 TSEKEQKSV
+830 EKAPAEKA
-839 SSVKSAR
+839 SAAEE
-846 QKNTSEKEQ
+846 TET
-855 KSSAGEPEAISP
+855 IVP

>member
-1 MYRIPSTLN
+1 M
-10 GDLDYTQSLIDQF
+10 
-23 KTGEIQAGQLKSN
+23 
-36 RVPMG
+36 
-41 IYEQRKNQHYMLRL
+41 
-55 RCAGGLVTPE
+55 
-65 QLAKIAFVGHQLST
+65 
-79 SHLHVTTRQEIQ
+79 
-91 IHNVDIEDAIPALKK
+91 
-106 LEKVGISS
+106 
-114 AGGGG
+114 
-119 NTVRN
+119 
-124 MMVDDRS
+124 DDRS

-282 SALPLEHHKPSFS
+282 SELPLEHHKPNF
-295 PLGEKEVKSEERRV
+295 
-309 KNSNPLGV
+309 
-317 PADLQS
+317 PALKAPTD
-323 DGKQG
+323 
-328 TSKNEIIDVE
+328 
-338 AFETW
+338 FETW

-454 IDGIAKQLLD
+454 IDGIAKQLLN
-464 SDLNLDAIPDFEL
+464 SNLNLDAIPDFEL

-557 EYVAKR
+557 DYVAKR

-575 KEVAPYSEKP
+575 KEVAPYSEEP

-633 ENTPQGVP
+633 
-641 ADLQSAGK
+641 
-649 QAISGGSKVPA
+649 
-660 DLKSDGKQGTSKIE
+660 SDGKQNTGKIE

-693 LDPRTDEDVYQ
+693 LDPRTDEDVYN

-720 KVLTEKARNNES
+720 KVLTDKARNNES
-732 LISEKPL
+732 LIEQKPL

-761 LPAAQSPTDNTDNT
+761 LPA
-775 DSKEKSAES
+775 EKTPVEQVA
-784 AKSAR
+784 
-789 PKNGS
+789 
-794 EKEEKSVSSVK
+794 EEK
-805 SVGQK
+805 
-810 TGSEKE
+810 TAE
-816 EKSVSSVKSVGQKN
+816 EKAPAEQVSE
-830 TSEKEQKSV
+830 EKAPAEKA
-839 SSVKSAR
+839 SAAEE
-846 QKNTSEKEQ
+846 TET
-855 KSSAGEPEAISP
+855 IVP

>member
-23 KTGEIQAGQLKSN
+23 KAGEIQAGQLKSN

-91 IHNVDIEDAIPALKK
+91 IHNVDIEDAVPALKK

-254 KYGTEEAKRLYLEE
+254 KYGTEEAKRLYLED

-282 SALPLEHHKPSFS
+282 PALPLEHHKPSFS
-295 PLGEKEVKSEERRV
+295 PLSEKEVKSEERRV
-309 KNSNPLGV
+309 NNS
-317 PADLQS
+317 S
-323 DGKQG
+323 DFFD
-328 TSKNEIIDVE
+328 SE

-543 RDVIAEQANYADYY
+543 RDVIAEQTNYADYY

-575 KEVAPYSEKP
+575 KEVAPYLEEP

-619 DTIREKRKEVEQLL
+619 DTIREKLGEIDKILGDDKSH
-633 ENTPQGVP
+633 T
-641 ADLQSAGK
+641 DLTNLTDIVNEEDAK
-649 QAISGGSKVPA
+649 
-660 DLKSDGKQGTSKIE
+660 KIE

-693 LDPRTDEDVYQ
+693 LDPRTDDDVYN

-720 KVLTEKARNNES
+720 KVLTEKARNNEP
-732 LISEKPL
+732 LTAEKAL
-739 IDELADLLNDLYQ
+739 IDELAQLLNDLYQ
-752 NMDDSLQFK
+752 NMDNSLQFK
-761 LPAAQSPTDNTDNT
+761 LPAAQSPTDFTENT

-784 AKSAR
+784 NSKEKKSVGEENGSENEKKSVSSAKSAR
-789 PKNGS
+789 QKSGS
-794 EKEEKSVSSVK
+794 ENEEKSVSSVK
-805 SVGQK
+805 SVGPK
-810 TGSEKE
+810 TGSE
-816 EKSVSSVKSVGQKN
+816 N
-830 TSEKEQKSV
+830 
-839 SSVKSAR
+839 
-846 QKNTSEKEQ
+846 EQ

-889 TPMQSG
+889 TPMKSG

>member
-10 GDLDYTQSLIDQF
+10 GDLDYTQSLINQF
-23 KTGEIQAGQLKSN
+23 KEGEIQAGQLKSN

-282 SALPLEHHKPSFS
+282 PALPLEHHKPGF
-295 PLGEKEVKSEERRV
+295 
-309 KNSNPLGV
+309 
-317 PADLQS
+317 PALKAPTD
-323 DGKQG
+323 
-328 TSKNEIIDVE
+328 
-338 AFETW
+338 FETW

-454 IDGIAKQLLD
+454 IDGIAKQLLN

-557 EYVAKR
+557 DYVAKR
-563 GVNIVKDLIAKY
+563 GVNIVKELIAKY
-575 KEVAPYSEKP
+575 KEVAPYAEEP

-633 ENTPQGVP
+633 GNIPQGVP
-641 ADLQSAGK
+641 ADLQS
-649 QAISGGSKVPA
+649 
-660 DLKSDGKQGTSKIE
+660 DGKQETSKIE

-693 LDPRTDEDVYQ
+693 LDPRTDEDVYN

-720 KVLTEKARNNES
+720 KVLTDKARNNES
-732 LISEKPL
+732 LIEQKPL

-761 LPAAQSPTDNTDNT
+761 LPAVQSPTDFTDNT
-775 DSKEKSAES
+775 DSKEKSAGQ
-784 AKSAR
+784 
-789 PKNGS
+789 KNRS
-794 EKEEKSVSSVK
+794 EDEEKSVSSVK

-810 TGSEKE
+810 S
-816 EKSVSSVKSVGQKN
+816 
-830 TSEKEQKSV
+830 TSE
-839 SSVKSAR
+839 
-846 QKNTSEKEQ
+846 NEQ

-889 TPMQSG
+889 TPMLSG

>member
-1 MYRIPSTLN
+1 MYRIPSTLK

-23 KTGEIQAGQLKSN
+23 KAGEIQAGQLKSN

-91 IHNVDIEDAIPALKK
+91 IHNVDIEDAVPALRK
-106 LEKVGISS
+106 LEKIGISS

-131 GLTADEEFD
+131 GLTAEEEFD
-140 VYPYVE
+140 IYPYVE

-169 DTSVATANY
+169 DTSVDTANY

-191 DGQRGFRVLIA
+191 DGKRGFRVLIA

-268 FEELKKDGSIDFEA
+268 FEALKKNPSIDFEA
-282 SALPLEHHKPSFS
+282 PALPLEHHKPSFS
-295 PLGEKEVKSEERRV
+295 PLGEKEGNNASTYFD
-309 KNSNPLGV
+309 S
-317 PADLQS
+317 
-323 DGKQG
+323 
-328 TSKNEIIDVE
+328 E

-409 YLTNIYAFFKK
+409 YLPNIYAFFKK

-454 IDGIAKQLLD
+454 IDAIAKQLLS

-512 IWLPVKGKHEID
+512 VWLPVKGKHEID

-543 RDVIAEQANYADYY
+543 RDVILEQSNYADYY
-557 EYVAKR
+557 DYVAKR
-563 GVNIVKDLIAKY
+563 GAGFIKELIAKY
-575 KEVAPYSEKP
+575 KEIAPFTEEP
-585 DTFFDF
+585 DTFYDF

-619 DTIREKRKEVEQLL
+619 DTIREKRKEVDQLL
-633 ENTPQGVP
+633 QDTTIQEASS
-641 ADLQSAGK
+641 ADQE
-649 QAISGGSKVPA
+649 QANKV
-660 DLKSDGKQGTSKIE
+660 E

-704 GFEKEFIAA
+704 GFEKEFIGA

-720 KVLTEKARNNES
+720 KILTDKARNNES
-732 LISEKPL
+732 LIEYKPL
-739 IDELADLLNDLYQ
+739 IDELADLLNNLYQ

-761 LPAAQSPTDNTDNT
+761 LPAAQSSADLKDSTDN
-775 DSKEKSAES
+775 SASS
-784 AKSAR
+784 A
-789 PKNGS
+789 
-794 EKEEKSVSSVK
+794 K
-805 SVGQK
+805 SVGQENASK
-810 TGSEKE
+810 TEAV
-816 EKSVSSVKSVGQKN
+816 KSVSSVKSVGQKN
-830 TSEKEQKSV
+830 GSKNEEKE
-839 SSVKSAR
+839 SA
-846 QKNTSEKEQ
+846 E
-855 KSSAGEPEAISP
+855 SAAISP

-913 SVKNEGHTI
+913 SVKGEGHTI
-922 LSTEKVENYWK
+922 LSTEKIENYWK
-933 VLIKKK
+933 VLIRKK

>member
-23 KTGEIQAGQLKSN
+23 KAGEIQAGQLKSN

-268 FEELKKDGSIDFEA
+268 FEELKKDGSIDFKA
-282 SALPLEHHKPSFS
+282 PALPLEHHKPNFP
-295 PLGEKEVKSEERRV
+295 PLKA
-309 KNSNPLGV
+309 PT
-317 PADLQS
+317 D
-323 DGKQG
+323 
-328 TSKNEIIDVE
+328 
-338 AFETW
+338 FETW

-454 IDGIAKQLLD
+454 IDGIAKQLLV
-464 SDLNLDAIPDFEL
+464 SNLNLDAIPDFEL

-530 AAKKIPAFVEDYL
+530 AAKKIPAFFEDYL
-543 RDVIAEQANYADYY
+543 RDVIAEQVNYADYY
-557 EYVAKR
+557 DYVAKR
-563 GVNIVKDLIAKY
+563 GVNIVKELIAKY
-575 KEVAPYSEKP
+575 KEVAPYSEEP

-619 DTIREKRKEVEQLL
+619 DTIREKRKEVELL
-633 ENTPQGVP
+633 MGNTPQGVP
-641 ADLQSAGK
+641 ADLQSDGK
-649 QAISGGSKVPA
+649 QAI
-660 DLKSDGKQGTSKIE
+660 SKIE

-693 LDPRTDEDVYQ
+693 LDPRTDEDVYN

-720 KVLTEKARNNES
+720 KVLTDKARNNES
-732 LISEKPL
+732 LIEQKPL

-761 LPAAQSPTDNTDNT
+761 LTA
-775 DSKEKSAES
+775 EKTPVEQVA
-784 AKSAR
+784 
-789 PKNGS
+789 
-794 EKEEKSVSSVK
+794 EEKNA
-805 SVGQK
+805 
-810 TGSEKE
+810 E
-816 EKSVSSVKSVGQKN
+816 EKAPAEQVSE
-830 TSEKEQKSV
+830 EKAPAEKA
-839 SSVKSAR
+839 SAAEE
-846 QKNTSEKEQ
+846 TET
-855 KSSAGEPEAISP
+855 IVP

>member
-23 KTGEIQAGQLKSN
+23 KAGEIQAGQLKSN

-254 KYGTEEAKRLYLEE
+254 RYGTEEAKRLYLEE

-282 SALPLEHHKPSFS
+282 PTLPLEHHKPNFP
-295 PLGEKEVKSEERRV
+295 PLKA
-309 KNSNPLGV
+309 PT
-317 PADLQS
+317 D
-323 DGKQG
+323 
-328 TSKNEIIDVE
+328 
-338 AFETW
+338 FETW

-454 IDGIAKQLLD
+454 IDGIAKQLLN
-464 SDLNLDAIPDFEL
+464 SNLNLDAIPDFEL

-557 EYVAKR
+557 DYVAKR

-575 KEVAPYSEKP
+575 KEVAPYSEEP

-619 DTIREKRKEVEQLL
+619 DTIREKRKEVELL
-633 ENTPQGVP
+633 MGNIPQGVP
-641 ADLQSAGK
+641 ADLQSDGK
-649 QAISGGSKVPA
+649 QA
-660 DLKSDGKQGTSKIE
+660 TSKIE

-693 LDPRTDEDVYQ
+693 LDPRTDEEVYN

-720 KVLTEKARNNES
+720 KVLTDKARNNES
-732 LISEKPL
+732 LIEQKPL

-761 LPAAQSPTDNTDNT
+761 LPA
-775 DSKEKSAES
+775 EKTPVEQVA
-784 AKSAR
+784 
-789 PKNGS
+789 
-794 EKEEKSVSSVK
+794 EEK
-805 SVGQK
+805 
-810 TGSEKE
+810 TAE
-816 EKSVSSVKSVGQKN
+816 EKAPTEQVSE
-830 TSEKEQKSV
+830 EKAPAEKA
-839 SSVKSAR
+839 SAAEE
-846 QKNTSEKEQ
+846 TET
-855 KSSAGEPEAISP
+855 IVP

>member
-23 KTGEIQAGQLKSN
+23 KAGEIQAGQLKSN

-282 SALPLEHHKPSFS
+282 PALPLEHHKPSFS
-295 PLGEKEVKSEERRV
+295 PLSEKEVKSEERRV
-309 KNSNPLGV
+309 NNSCDFFD
-317 PADLQS
+317 A
-323 DGKQG
+323 
-328 TSKNEIIDVE
+328 E

-379 EVAEYLGNY
+379 EVAEYLCNY

-454 IDGIAKQLLD
+454 IDGIAKQLLN

-575 KEVAPYSEKP
+575 KEVAPYSEEP

-619 DTIREKRKEVEQLL
+619 DTIREKLREIDKILGDDKPH
-633 ENTPQGVP
+633 T
-641 ADLQSAGK
+641 DLTNLTDIVNEEDAK
-649 QAISGGSKVPA
+649 
-660 DLKSDGKQGTSKIE
+660 KIE

-713 GIIPQKF
+713 GIIPKKF
-720 KVLTEKARNNES
+720 KVLTDKATNNES

-739 IDELADLLNDLYQ
+739 IDELAQLLNALYQ

-761 LPAAQSPTDNTDNT
+761 LPAAQSPTDFTDNT

-784 AKSAR
+784 NSKEEKSVGEE
-789 PKNGS
+789 NGS
-794 EKEEKSVSSVK
+794 ENEEKSVSSVK

-810 TGSEKE
+810 NRSENE

-830 TSEKEQKSV
+830 TSE
-839 SSVKSAR
+839 
-846 QKNTSEKEQ
+846 NEQ

>member
-23 KTGEIQAGQLKSN
+23 KAGEIQAGQLKSN

-282 SALPLEHHKPSFS
+282 PALPLEHHKPNF
-295 PLGEKEVKSEERRV
+295 
-309 KNSNPLGV
+309 
-317 PADLQS
+317 PALKAPTD
-323 DGKQG
+323 
-328 TSKNEIIDVE
+328 
-338 AFETW
+338 FETW

-354 EGLKENLWYAYI
+354 EGLKEDLWYAYI

-454 IDGIAKQLLD
+454 IDGIAKQLLN
-464 SDLNLDAIPDFEL
+464 SNLNLDAIPDFEL

-557 EYVAKR
+557 DYVAKR
-563 GVNIVKDLIAKY
+563 GVNIVKELIAKY
-575 KEVAPYSEKP
+575 KEVAPYSEEP

-619 DTIREKRKEVEQLL
+619 DTIREKRKEVELL
-633 ENTPQGVP
+633 MGNIPQGVP
-641 ADLQSAGK
+641 ADLQSDGK
-649 QAISGGSKVPA
+649 QA
-660 DLKSDGKQGTSKIE
+660 TSKIE

-693 LDPRTDEDVYQ
+693 LDPRTDEDVYN

-713 GIIPQKF
+713 GIISQKF
-720 KVLTEKARNNES
+720 KVLTDKARNNES
-732 LISEKPL
+732 LIEQKPL
-739 IDELADLLNDLYQ
+739 INELADLLNDLYQ

-761 LPAAQSPTDNTDNT
+761 LPA
-775 DSKEKSAES
+775 EKTPVEQVA
-784 AKSAR
+784 
-789 PKNGS
+789 
-794 EKEEKSVSSVK
+794 EEK
-805 SVGQK
+805 
-810 TGSEKE
+810 TAE
-816 EKSVSSVKSVGQKN
+816 EKAPTEQVSE
-830 TSEKEQKSV
+830 EKAPAEKA
-839 SSVKSAR
+839 SAAEE
-846 QKNTSEKEQ
+846 TET
-855 KSSAGEPEAISP
+855 IVP

>member
-23 KTGEIQAGQLKSN
+23 KAGEIQAGQLKSN

-55 RCAGGLVTPE
+55 RCAGGLVTPK

-282 SALPLEHHKPSFS
+282 PALPLEHHKPNFP
-295 PLGEKEVKSEERRV
+295 PLKT
-309 KNSNPLGV
+309 PT
-317 PADLQS
+317 D
-323 DGKQG
+323 
-328 TSKNEIIDVE
+328 
-338 AFETW
+338 FETW
-343 KRRYAHKQTNA
+343 KRRYAHKQTNV

-409 YLTNIYAFFKK
+409 YLTNIYVFFKK

-454 IDGIAKQLLD
+454 IDGIAKQLLN
-464 SDLNLDAIPDFEL
+464 SNLNLDAIPDFEL

-557 EYVAKR
+557 DYVAKR
-563 GVNIVKDLIAKY
+563 GVNIVKELIAKY
-575 KEVAPYSEKP
+575 KEVAPYAEEP

-633 ENTPQGVP
+633 
-641 ADLQSAGK
+641 
-649 QAISGGSKVPA
+649 
-660 DLKSDGKQGTSKIE
+660 SDGKQNTGKIE

-704 GFEKEFIAA
+704 GFEKEFIAV

-720 KVLTEKARNNES
+720 KVLTDKARNNKS
-732 LISEKPL
+732 LIAEKPL
-739 IDELADLLNDLYQ
+739 IDELAQLLNDLYQ

-761 LPAAQSPTDNTDNT
+761 LSSDSSQTDAK
-775 DSKEKSAES
+775 DSKEKDNQ
-784 AKSAR
+784 K
-789 PKNGS
+789 
-794 EKEEKSVSSVK
+794 EKSVESVK
-805 SVGQK
+805 SVGPK
-810 TGSEKE
+810 NGNENEEKE
-816 EKSVSSVKSVGQKN
+816 
-830 TSEKEQKSV
+830 
-839 SSVKSAR
+839 SA
-846 QKNTSEKEQ
+846 E
-855 KSSAGEPEAISP
+855 SAVISP

>member
-23 KTGEIQAGQLKSN
+23 KAGEIQAGQLKSN

-106 LEKVGISS
+106 LEKVGIAS

-169 DTSVATANY
+169 DTSVTTANY

-268 FEELKKDGSIDFEA
+268 FEELKEDGSIDFEA
-282 SALPLEHHKPSFS
+282 PALPLEHHKPNF
-295 PLGEKEVKSEERRV
+295 
-309 KNSNPLGV
+309 
-317 PADLQS
+317 PALKAPTD
-323 DGKQG
+323 
-328 TSKNEIIDVE
+328 
-338 AFETW
+338 FETW

-543 RDVIAEQANYADYY
+543 RDVIAEQANHADYY
-557 EYVAKR
+557 DYVAKR
-563 GVNIVKDLIAKY
+563 GVNIVKELIAKY
-575 KEVAPYSEKP
+575 KEVAPYSEDP

-619 DTIREKRKEVEQLL
+619 DTIREKRKEVELL
-633 ENTPQGVP
+633 MGNIPQGVT
-641 ADLQSAGK
+641 ADLQSDGK
-649 QAISGGSKVPA
+649 QA
-660 DLKSDGKQGTSKIE
+660 TSKIE

-693 LDPRTDEDVYQ
+693 LDPRTDEDVYN

-720 KVLTEKARNNES
+720 KVLTDKARNSAS
-732 LISEKPL
+732 LIEQKPL

-761 LPAAQSPTDNTDNT
+761 LPA
-775 DSKEKSAES
+775 EKTPVEQVT
-784 AKSAR
+784 
-789 PKNGS
+789 
-794 EKEEKSVSSVK
+794 EEKNA
-805 SVGQK
+805 
-810 TGSEKE
+810 E
-816 EKSVSSVKSVGQKN
+816 EKAPAEQVSE
-830 TSEKEQKSV
+830 EKAPAEKA
-839 SSVKSAR
+839 SAAEG
-846 QKNTSEKEQ
+846 TET
-855 KSSAGEPEAISP
+855 IVP

>member
-1 MYRIPSTLN
+1 
-10 GDLDYTQSLIDQF
+10 
-23 KTGEIQAGQLKSN
+23 
-36 RVPMG
+36 
-41 IYEQRKNQHYMLRL
+41 
-55 RCAGGLVTPE
+55 
-65 QLAKIAFVGHQLST
+65 
-79 SHLHVTTRQEIQ
+79 
-91 IHNVDIEDAIPALKK
+91 
-106 LEKVGISS
+106 
-114 AGGGG
+114 
-119 NTVRN
+119 
-124 MMVDDRS
+124 
-131 GLTADEEFD
+131 
-140 VYPYVE
+140 
-146 ELTSRLIA
+146 
-154 EKDSFTMPRKYKVAI
+154 
-169 DTSVATANY
+169 
-178 SYIADLG
+178 
-185 LQARIK
+185 
-191 DGQRGFRVLIA
+191 
-202 GSAASNAH
+202 
-210 TGWEV
+210 
-215 FDFLPEKDLYRAAK
+215 
-229 ALKNWFHKYGNRRN
+229 
-243 RHKARMRYVFY
+243 MRYVFY

-282 SALPLEHHKPSFS
+282 PALPLEHHKPNFP
-295 PLGEKEVKSEERRV
+295 PLKA
-309 KNSNPLGV
+309 PT
-317 PADLQS
+317 D
-323 DGKQG
+323 
-328 TSKNEIIDVE
+328 
-338 AFETW
+338 FETW
-343 KRRYAHKQTNA
+343 KQRYAHKQTNA

-454 IDGIAKQLLD
+454 IDGIAKQLLN

-512 IWLPVKGKHEID
+512 VWLPVKGKHEID

-543 RDVIAEQANYADYY
+543 RDVIAEQTNYTDYY

-563 GVNIVKDLIAKY
+563 GVNIVKELIAKY
-575 KEVAPYSEKP
+575 KEVAPYSEEP

-619 DTIREKRKEVEQLL
+619 DTIREKLGEIDKILGDDKSH
-633 ENTPQGVP
+633 T
-641 ADLQSAGK
+641 DLTNLTDIVNEEDAK
-649 QAISGGSKVPA
+649 
-660 DLKSDGKQGTSKIE
+660 KIE

-693 LDPRTDEDVYQ
+693 LDPRTDDDVYN

-720 KVLTEKARNNES
+720 KVLTDKARNSES
-732 LISEKPL
+732 LIAEEPL
-739 IDELADLLNDLYQ
+739 INELAALLNDLYQ

-761 LPAAQSPTDNTDNT
+761 LPVVQSPTDIN
-775 DSKEKSAES
+775 EKSAES
-784 AKSAR
+784 ARQKS
-789 PKNGS
+789 GS
-794 EKEEKSVSSVK
+794 ENEKNSEEKK
-805 SVGQK
+805 NLRNLRNLRDKKTQARMNKKHLRENQK
-810 TGSEKE
+810 
-816 EKSVSSVKSVGQKN
+816 Q
-830 TSEKEQKSV
+830 
-839 SSVKSAR
+839 
-846 QKNTSEKEQ
+846 
-855 KSSAGEPEAISP
+855 SP
-867 DVKKDFR
+867 L
-874 GVMCPMNFVKTKIAL
+874 M
-889 TPMQSG
+889 
-895 QILEILLDDGAP
+895 
-907 IENVPG
+907 
-913 SVKNEGHTI
+913 
-922 LSTEKVENYWK
+922 
-933 VLIKKK
+933 

>member
-1 MYRIPSTLN
+1 MYRIPSTLD

-23 KTGEIQAGQLKSN
+23 KAGEIQAGQLKSN

-55 RCAGGLVTPE
+55 RCAGGLITPE

-91 IHNVDIEDAIPALKK
+91 IHNVDLQDAVPALKK

-169 DTSVATANY
+169 DTSVETANF

-191 DGQRGFRVLIA
+191 DGKRGFRVLIA

-215 FDFLPEKDLYRAAK
+215 FDFLPEVDLYRAAK

-254 KYGTEEAKRLYLEE
+254 KYGSEEAKRLYLEE
-268 FEELKKDGSIDFEA
+268 FEALKKDGSIDFYA
-282 SALPLEHHKPSFS
+282 PQLPLEHHKPSFQ
-295 PLGEKEVKSEERRV
+295 PLEVRSEDSVRTEDSARSEDSVR
-309 KNSNPLGV
+309 SSSE
-317 PADLQS
+317 A
-323 DGKQG
+323 
-328 TSKNEIIDVE
+328 IIDE
-338 AFETW
+338 QAFLKW
-343 KRRYAHKQTNA
+343 KSRYAHKQTNQ

-366 PLRHGNN
+366 PLKHGNN

-379 EVAEYLGNY
+379 EVAEYMANY
-388 GNDVIRF
+388 GNDVLRF

-409 YLTNIYAFFKK
+409 YLPNIYQFFKK
-420 LGVYQIDYP
+420 LGIYQVDYP

-454 IDGIAKQLLD
+454 IDAIAKRLLQ
-464 SDLNLDAIPDFEL
+464 SDLDLDAIPEL
-477 RMNGCTNICALA
+477 EIRMNGCTNICAVA
-489 TWGDLGF
+489 TWADLGF

-512 IWLPVKGKHEID
+512 VWLPVKGKHELD

-530 AAKKIPAFVEDYL
+530 AAKKIPEFIEDYL
-543 RDVIAEQANYADYY
+543 RDVIAEQSNYADYY
-557 EYVAKR
+557 DYVAKR
-563 GVNIVKDLIAKY
+563 GVNTVKELLTKY
-575 KEVAPYSEKP
+575 KELPAYTENP
-585 DTFFDF
+585 DTFYDW

-619 DTIREKRKEVEQLL
+619 DTIREKRKEVDALLGKAPIKADASQAFGKLDSEEQ
-633 ENTPQGVP
+633 N
-641 ADLQSAGK
+641 
-649 QAISGGSKVPA
+649 KV
-660 DLKSDGKQGTSKIE
+660 E

-693 LDPRTDEDVYQ
+693 LDPRTDDDVYN
-704 GFEKEFIAA
+704 GFVKEFIEA

-720 KVLTEKARNNES
+720 KVLTDKARKNES
-732 LISEKPL
+732 LISEKAL

-761 LPAAQSPTDNTDNT
+761 VPA
-775 DSKEKSAES
+775 DSISAEQ
-784 AKSAR
+784 
-789 PKNGS
+789 N
-794 EKEEKSVSSVK
+794 SVSSNGTESSSK
-805 SVGQK
+805 N
-810 TGSEKE
+810 
-816 EKSVSSVKSVGQKN
+816 EKSD
-830 TSEKEQKSV
+830 
-839 SSVKSAR
+839 KSASSDEKSEGNKDSEEN
-846 QKNTSEKEQ
+846 KNSEE
-855 KSSAGEPEAISP
+855 IVP

-889 TPMQSG
+889 TPMKSG
-895 QILEILLDDGAP
+895 QLLEILLDDGAP

-913 SVKNEGHTI
+913 SVKNEGHTVV
-922 LSTEKVENYWK
+922 STEKVEDYWK
-933 VLIKKK
+933 VLIRKK

>member
-23 KTGEIQAGQLKSN
+23 KAGEIQAGQLKSN

-268 FEELKKDGSIDFEA
+268 FKELKKDGSIDFEA
-282 SALPLEHHKPSFS
+282 PALPLEHHKPNFP
-295 PLGEKEVKSEERRV
+295 PLKA
-309 KNSNPLGV
+309 PT
-317 PADLQS
+317 D
-323 DGKQG
+323 
-328 TSKNEIIDVE
+328 
-338 AFETW
+338 FETW

-454 IDGIAKQLLD
+454 IDGIAKQLLN
-464 SDLNLDAIPDFEL
+464 SNLNLDAIPDFEL

-557 EYVAKR
+557 DYVAKR
-563 GVNIVKDLIAKY
+563 GVDIVKELIAKY
-575 KEVAPYSEKP
+575 KEVAPYSEEP

-619 DTIREKRKEVEQLL
+619 DTIREKRKEVELL
-633 ENTPQGVP
+633 MGNTPQGVP
-641 ADLQSAGK
+641 ADLQSDGK
-649 QAISGGSKVPA
+649 QA
-660 DLKSDGKQGTSKIE
+660 TSKIE

-693 LDPRTDEDVYQ
+693 LDPRTDEEVYN

-720 KVLTEKARNNES
+720 KVLTDKARNNES
-732 LISEKPL
+732 LIAEKPL

-761 LPAAQSPTDNTDNT
+761 LTA
-775 DSKEKSAES
+775 EKTPVEQVA
-784 AKSAR
+784 
-789 PKNGS
+789 
-794 EKEEKSVSSVK
+794 EEKNA
-805 SVGQK
+805 
-810 TGSEKE
+810 E
-816 EKSVSSVKSVGQKN
+816 EKAPAEQVSE
-830 TSEKEQKSV
+830 EKAPAEKA
-839 SSVKSAR
+839 SAAEE
-846 QKNTSEKEQ
+846 TET
-855 KSSAGEPEAISP
+855 IVP

>member
-23 KTGEIQAGQLKSN
+23 KAGEIQAGQLKSN

-124 MMVDDRS
+124 MIVDDRS

-268 FEELKKDGSIDFEA
+268 FEELKKDGSIDFKA
-282 SALPLEHHKPSFS
+282 PALPLEHHKPNFP
-295 PLGEKEVKSEERRV
+295 PLKA
-309 KNSNPLGV
+309 PT
-317 PADLQS
+317 D
-323 DGKQG
+323 
-328 TSKNEIIDVE
+328 
-338 AFETW
+338 FETW

-454 IDGIAKQLLD
+454 IDGIAKQLLN
-464 SDLNLDAIPDFEL
+464 SNLNLDAIPDFEL

-557 EYVAKR
+557 DYVAKR
-563 GVNIVKDLIAKY
+563 GVNIVKELIAKY
-575 KEVAPYSEKP
+575 KEVAPYSEEP

-619 DTIREKRKEVEQLL
+619 DTIREKRKEVELL
-633 ENTPQGVP
+633 MGNTPQGVP
-641 ADLQSAGK
+641 ADLQSDGK
-649 QAISGGSKVPA
+649 QAI
-660 DLKSDGKQGTSKIE
+660 SKIE

-693 LDPRTDEDVYQ
+693 LDPRTDEDVYN

-720 KVLTEKARNNES
+720 KVLTDKARNNES
-732 LISEKPL
+732 LIEQKPL

-761 LPAAQSPTDNTDNT
+761 LTA
-775 DSKEKSAES
+775 EKTPVEQVA
-784 AKSAR
+784 
-789 PKNGS
+789 
-794 EKEEKSVSSVK
+794 EEKNA
-805 SVGQK
+805 
-810 TGSEKE
+810 E
-816 EKSVSSVKSVGQKN
+816 EKAPTEQVSE
-830 TSEKEQKSV
+830 EKAPAEKA
-839 SSVKSAR
+839 SAAEE
-846 QKNTSEKEQ
+846 TET
-855 KSSAGEPEAISP
+855 IVP

-874 GVMCPMNFVKTKIAL
+874 SVMCPMNFVKTKIAL